1 MNCEPIETKNAHDP
15 DEGSDEE
22 EDGKKGALMIRIGF
36 GGILYYNPNKESLN
50 GNDQHHDF
58 AAVAVAAVV
67 VVLLLLVVSAPAL
80 LLLLQM
86 LLSLSLLLLLLLL
99 VRVLWLL
106 LLLLLFSRVV
116 AVAAV
121 RIFRAPEVC
130 WLGFES
136 YRK

>member
-1 MNCEPIETKNAHDP
+1 MILTKAAMR
-15 DEGSDEE
+15 
-22 EDGKKGALMIRIGF
+22 KKMVKKRALMILIGF

-67 VVLLLLVVSAPAL
+67 VV